1 MTSPTSYSTVTRCP
15 WTFKPLSDPTAAQSE
30 YTGRDLPQ
38 GWANSGSV
46 CIAMA
51 GARASGKSLYIAVLV
66 KQLQQLAEKHGRV
79 VVPADASTEE
89 RYREHYEEPLFEQ
102 MGLMPPTP
110 SHAAADAYQRDPL
123 IFNLGDWDLG
133 DGSGTRPWFLV
144 LRDVAGEDLES
155 PPDDVSN
162 LEFFRDADEVVFLFD
177 PLKVSQIR
185 NYLQGI
191 IPEHQ
196 LGGDPV
202 KVLDNLFR
210 ILGQARPNLAIT
222 LSKFDTLQKLEEVPD
237 AKWARMMG
245 NYGAAYRRDTG
256 FTYNRVDQ
264 DLLNIEIRSM
274 LMWLQAQRLVYT
286 IDSRYTGQP
295 PSSYR
300 FFATSALGAAPQGS
314 HLHRSGIAPFRV
326 LDPVLWQL
334 ADRGLFR

>member
-1 MTSPTSYSTVTRCP
+1 MTNPTLRPAVTRCP
-15 WTFKPLSDPTAAQSE
+15 WTFRPLSDPEATQSE
-30 YTGRDLPQ
+30 YTGRDLPH
-38 GWANSGSV
+38 GWANSGSI

-66 KQLQQLAEKHGRV
+66 KQLQQLAEKHSRV
-79 VVPADASTEE
+79 IVAADESTEE

-123 IFNLGDWDLG
+123 VFNLGNWDVG
-133 DGSGTRPWFLV
+133 DGFGSRPWFLV
-144 LRDVAGEDLES
+144 LRDVAGEDLEAL
-155 PPDDVSN
+155 PDDVSD

-177 PLKVSQIR
+177 PLKVPQIR

-210 ILGQARPNLAIT
+210 ILGPDRPNLAVA
-222 LSKFDTLQKLEEVPD
+222 LSKFDTLQKLEDVPD
-237 AKWARMMG
+237 AKWARIMG

-256 FTYNRVDQ
+256 FVYNVMDQ
-264 DLLNIEIRSM
+264 ELLNIEIRSM
-274 LMWLQAQRLVYT
+274 LLWLQAQRLVFT
-286 IDSRYTGQP
+286 IASRYDDRPGST
-295 PSSYR
+295 YR

-326 LDPVLWQL
+326 LDPVLWSL
-334 ADRGLFR
+334 AERGLFR